1 MVFIGDGRE
10 MKVPTMKDKRELA
23 CMICRAT
30 GKQCDNCVRPLLLY
44 EPTWLD
50 RMLHIAESLMEE
62 NVRVVHEPNEFIIS
76 NEEYCSLINANN
88 KLKEENKRLNEKQ
101 GNDELLAIMM
111 RRFEE

>member
-1 MVFIGDGRE
+1 MN
-10 MKVPTMKDKRELA
+10 KPTMKDKRELA

-30 GKQCDNCVRPLLLY
+30 GKQCDNCVRPLLSF
-44 EPTWLD
+44 EPVWLD

-88 KLKEENKRLNEKQ
+88 KLKEENNKLQ
-101 GNDELLAIMM
+101 
-111 RRFEE
+111 EEVGQNMFYDALIRGLDTKNGKIF